1 MSKQIN
7 IAIDGYSGCG
17 KGTLASMLAKEL
29 GYTMIDTGSMYRAV
43 TLAIIQ
49 HQIDINN
56 SKAIEALLPSIH
68 ISWQAVNHHQHT
80 FLNGI
85 DVEDQIRSMAIANLV
100 SPVSQ
105 LAAVRIFLVQQ
116 QQLIGKSKGVVM
128 DGRDIGTVVFPD
140 AEVKI
145 FMTASAE
152 IRAQRRL
159 NEMHAKGILD
169 LDFEQV
175 LKNIND
181 RDYLDTHRA
190 QSPLI
195 QAPDA
200 IVIDN
205 SDLSIQ
211 AQLDLALRIVQD
223 KIDSL

>member
-1 MSKQIN
+1 
-7 IAIDGYSGCG
+7 
-17 KGTLASMLAKEL
+17 
-29 GYTMIDTGSMYRAV
+29 
-43 TLAIIQ
+43 
-49 HQIDINN
+49 
-56 SKAIEALLPSIH
+56 
-68 ISWQAVNHHQHT
+68 
-80 FLNGI
+80 
-85 DVEDQIRSMAIANLV
+85 
-100 SPVSQ
+100 
-105 LAAVRIFLVQQ
+105 
-116 QQLIGKSKGVVM
+116 
-128 DGRDIGTVVFPD
+128 
-140 AEVKI
+140 
-145 FMTASAE
+145 MTASAE

-211 AQLDLALRIVQD
+211 AQLALALRIVQD

>member
-29 GYTMIDTGSMYRAV
+29 GYIMIDTGSMYRAV

-49 HQIDINN
+49 QQVDIDNP
-56 SKAIEALLPSIH
+56 SAIEALLPNIH
-68 ISWQAVNHHQHT
+68 ISWQTVNHHQHT
-80 FLNGI
+80 FLNGL

-105 LAAVRIFLVQQ
+105 LAAVRTFLVQQ
-116 QQLIGKSKGVVM
+116 QQQIGKSKGVVM
-128 DGRDIGTVVFPD
+128 DGRDIGTVVFPG
-140 AEVKI
+140 AEVKL

-159 NEMHAKGILD
+159 AEMRKKGILD

-190 QSPLI
+190 HSPLI

-205 SDLSIQ
+205 SNLSIQ
-211 AQLDLALRIVQD
+211 AQLDLALRIVKD